1 MGSFN
6 QYISTDKQCRPFFPT
21 IPHSNGSQQD
31 DRRWHLIYHSRPCS
45 PLPWKLTLMR
55 TFDNRTDT
63 NDTWKTM
70 PLDEPLL
77 IACQISAILHS
88 FFPFLFTLMCSS
100 FLIIS
105 VSLVHVSLIRE
116 KTNEPDANR
125 NAAVDKYKR
134 YLLVVFL
141 YELTTGT
148 MDITRGDRSVKYCRN
163 VTLMREEDIYRSDS
177 LLLD

>member
-1 MGSFN
+1 MDSFN
-6 QYISTDKQCRPFFPT
+6 QYISTNKQCRSAFPT
-21 IPHSNGSQQD
+21 IPHSHGSQQD

-55 TFDNRTDT
+55 TFDNRTDM

-77 IACQISAILHS
+77 IAFQISAILHS

-105 VSLVHVSLIRE
+105 VSPVHISLIRE
-116 KTNEPDANR
+116 KKMSQMSIATPLLISTSGIFLSFFSTNSQLAR
-125 NAAVDKYKR
+125 W
-134 YLLVVFL
+134 
-141 YELTTGT
+141 
-148 MDITRGDRSVKYCRN
+148 IS
-163 VTLMREEDIYRSDS
+163 REGIVQ
-177 LLLD
+177 